1 VSQYVYDDVRNA
13 TWRAIEEHYH
23 QTQRWRRIG
32 RLALIVFLIV
42 AGFSLWFI
50 GGDSAA

>member
-1 VSQYVYDDVRNA
+1 VSQYLYDDVRNA
-13 TWRAIEEHYH
+13 TRRAIEQHRR

-32 RLALIVFLIV
+32 RLALVVFLIL